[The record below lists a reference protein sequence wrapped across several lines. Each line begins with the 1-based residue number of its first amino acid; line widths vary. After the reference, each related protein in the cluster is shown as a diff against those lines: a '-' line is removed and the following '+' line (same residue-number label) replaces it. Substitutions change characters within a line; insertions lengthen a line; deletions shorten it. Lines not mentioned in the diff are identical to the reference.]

1 MNGTIGFGFGRVCSQ
16 DVAQKVET
24 SALTVSLW
32 QDEIGCISHNAKD
45 HVACVVTNDGIRIG
59 SKVIQKEVTG
69 FARDDGWFSLLVGD
83 LVERG

>member
-1 MNGTIGFGFGRVCSQ
+1 MNGTIILFGRVCCG
-16 DVAQKVET
+16 DVAEKVET
-24 SALTVSLW
+24 SASTASVW
-32 QDEIGCISHNAKD
+32 QDKVGGISHNAKD